1 MRDYGPLYGV
11 ITDQWFED
19 EPSRIVW
26 FVKLL
31 NAVDDGGVATM
42 SRAKFGRLFNST
54 PDAAYYFLKQ
64 LEKRNLLT
72 LEMHAKCTQVTIC
85 NIESYD
91 YNARKQYAN
100 NTQEDEVT
108 RNLHANYTQT
118 NDCKSECY
126 DSFTRNLHANSTQ
139 YDENLRK
146 ENRKETSLSPTP
158 PITKEKNKE
167 KKALTLSSAPD
178 FVGDGSTEN
187 AKELE
192 KQKRAEQRKVKS
204 NERKQKEQTL
214 VHKARGIFESYYSE
228 LYDDSYY
235 WTAKDAVA
243 MKRLIKKIT
252 FGRTNRTRPLPCD
265 DDSLLEALK
274 VFLKMINKSWIMNN
288 FSVTKIDSQYNDI
301 VSEIK
306 NKNNTAYGNRNQAS
320 QTASTAI
327 LANQAENLLNDI
339 AKADA
344 LYYRGEQGGDGAP

>member
-19 EPSRIVW
+19 EPTRIVW

-91 YNARKQYAN
+91 YSARKQHAN
-100 NTQEDEVT
+100 STQEDEVT

-118 NDCKSECY
+118 NDCKSKCY

-139 YDENLRK
+139 YDESLRK

-187 AKELE
+187 TKELE
-192 KQKRAEQRKVKS
+192 KQKRAEQRKAKS

-214 VHKARGIFESYYSE
+214 VHKARGIFEAYYSE

-252 FGRTNRTRPLPCD
+252 FGRTNRTRPLSCD

-306 NKNNTAYGNRNQAS
+306 NKNNSAYGNRNQAS

-344 LYYRGEQGGDGAP
+344 LYYRGEQGGDGTP

>member
-1 MRDYGPLYGV
+1 
-11 ITDQWFED
+11 
-19 EPSRIVW
+19 
-26 FVKLL
+26 
-31 NAVDDGGVATM
+31 M

-91 YNARKQYAN
+91 YGARKQHAN
-100 NTQEDEVT
+100 STQEDEV
-108 RNLHANYTQT
+108 
-118 NDCKSECY
+118 
-126 DSFTRNLHANSTQ
+126 TRNLHANSTQ

-187 AKELE
+187 TKELE
-192 KQKRAEQRKVKS
+192 KQKRAEQRKAKS

-214 VHKARGIFESYYSE
+214 VHKARGIFEAYYSE

-306 NKNNTAYGNRNQAS
+306 NKNNSAYGNRNQAS
-320 QTASTAI
+320 QTASTTI

-344 LYYRGEQGGDGAP
+344 LYYRGEQGGDGTP

>member
-1 MRDYGPLYGV
+1 
-11 ITDQWFED
+11 
-19 EPSRIVW
+19 
-26 FVKLL
+26 
-31 NAVDDGGVATM
+31 M

-91 YNARKQYAN
+91 YGARKQHAN
-100 NTQEDEVT
+100 STQEDEV
-108 RNLHANYTQT
+108 
-118 NDCKSECY
+118 
-126 DSFTRNLHANSTQ
+126 TRNLHANSTQ

-146 ENRKETSLSPTP
+146 ENRKETSLPPTP

-187 AKELE
+187 TKELE
-192 KQKRAEQRKVKS
+192 KQKRAEQRKAKS
-204 NERKQKEQTL
+204 NERKQKELTM
-214 VHKARGIFESYYSE
+214 VHKARGIFEAYYSE

-306 NKNNTAYGNRNQAS
+306 NKNNSAYGNRNQAS
-320 QTASTAI
+320 QTASTTI

-344 LYYRGEQGGDGAP
+344 LYYRGEQGGDGTP